1 MVWLALLTG
10 LRIGEIL
17 ALSWKDVNFATN
29 QIKVTRGY
37 YRGMMGTPKTKCSRR
52 SVPLPELLKEI
63 LLRLSQKAFNAEE
76 LIFRTSRGTPYD
88 DSNLLHRDLKPA
100 GLKLALP
107 WLNWHSLRRT
117 HATLSSLQVVPYGM
131 PKHT

>member
-1 MVWLALLTG
+1 LELEQIPKLINVLKEPVRTMVWLALLTG
-10 LRIGEIL
+10 LRIGKIL
-17 ALSWKDVNFATN
+17 ALSWKDVNFAIN

-76 LIFRTSRGTPYD
+76 LIFHTSTGTPYN
-88 DSNLLHRDLKPA
+88 DSNLLHRH
-100 GLKLALP
+100 
-107 WLNWHSLRRT
+107 LNPPI
-117 HATLSSLQVVPYGM
+117 SSWPCLG
-131 PKHT
+131 